1 MEMMLFM
8 LYAPCRF
15 SCSPL
20 PVCRSYLRFFFLRFL
35 ISASVRPV
43 ASCALVYPGD
53 ADALIVAVIIRLVW
67 LMSALVAADGDATTC
82 PAYSVQG
89 RKNLFWTLRRIIF
102 SRVWRQAAS
111 LARRRALRTLTPSS
125 KELRTS
131 TTLKEDK
138 NMTVTINTINITPE
152 YVELTGSDLDFL
164 FAEDYDEQIEEREV
178 TFRFDR
184 SNRGNMVYLNR
195 ILSSRHCTQPTMAE
209 RINGLLNVTTSIS
222 TSFLVRE

>member
-1 MEMMLFM
+1 
-8 LYAPCRF
+8 
-15 SCSPL
+15 
-20 PVCRSYLRFFFLRFL
+20 
-35 ISASVRPV
+35 
-43 ASCALVYPGD
+43 
-53 ADALIVAVIIRLVW
+53 
-67 LMSALVAADGDATTC
+67 
-82 PAYSVQG
+82 
-89 RKNLFWTLRRIIF
+89 
-102 SRVWRQAAS
+102 
-111 LARRRALRTLTPSS
+111 
-125 KELRTS
+125 
-131 TTLKEDK
+131 
-138 NMTVTINTINITPE
+138 MTVTINTINITPE